1 MLERSKLKEGITELP
16 PADVVTPRERA
27 ASPVNEYS
35 NRSLKS
41 VLSSLGT
48 STLEASVKGPVSSSS

>member
-16 PADVVTPRERA
+16 PADVVTPSERA
-27 ASPVNEYS
+27 ALPLNEYWK
-35 NRSLKS
+35 RSLKS

-48 STLEASVKGPVSSSS
+48 STLEASVKGRASLSS